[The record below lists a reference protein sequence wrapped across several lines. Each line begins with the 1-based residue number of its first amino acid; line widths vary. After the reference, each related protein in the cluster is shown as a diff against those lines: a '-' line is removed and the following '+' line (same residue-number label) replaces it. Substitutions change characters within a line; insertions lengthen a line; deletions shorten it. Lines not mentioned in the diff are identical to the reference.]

1 MGPGFAW
8 LKLGGWLLPPL
19 LAAGLAYPLGL
30 RHGAEGWRAR
40 LAEQRAADQGRQAA
54 EAERAQRQLQAALQ
68 QQQRLSEL
76 LGRQEARLL
85 SQQQDLQQRLQ
96 DQKQRIEYVVQQDGG
111 RYGGLGPDSLRLY
124 RQVLGYTAA
133 AVPATDPVSIAN
145 PHQAASAGAGLPA
158 ADLLAHAT
166 DYGAWCQQLEQRLT
180 ALGGLFTSEGPQP

>member
-124 RQVLGYTAA
+124 RQVLGYSAA
-133 AVPATDPVSIAN
+133 SMSATDSVSIAN
-145 PHQAASAGAGLPA
+145 PNQAAAAGAGLPA
-158 ADLLAHAT
+158 ADLLAHAA

>member
-1 MGPGFAW
+1 MGPVPAW
-8 LKLGGWLLPPL
+8 LKLGSWLLPPL
-19 LAAGLAYPLGL
+19 LAACLAYPLGL

-68 QQQRLSEL
+68 QQQRLREL

-85 SQQQDLQQRLQ
+85 SQQRDLQQRLQ

-124 RQVLGYTAA
+124 RQVLGYSTASMS
-133 AVPATDPVSIAN
+133 ATDSVSIAN
-145 PHQAASAGAGLPA
+145 PNQAAAAGAGLPA
-158 ADLLAHAT
+158 ADLLAHAA